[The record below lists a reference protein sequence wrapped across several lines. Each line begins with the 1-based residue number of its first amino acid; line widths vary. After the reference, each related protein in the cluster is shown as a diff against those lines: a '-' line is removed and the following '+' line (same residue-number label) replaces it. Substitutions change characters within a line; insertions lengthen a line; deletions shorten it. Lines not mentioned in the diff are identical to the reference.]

1 MHLGSPSKK
10 ILVLYFLEVKAVSS
24 YPLASKVN
32 RCADETSISSIK
44 KGHNLLHS
52 KASLLV
58 IRDAQ
63 NHEQNLNYIGPTN
76 EQKKK
81 YFSFPQRFFS
91 SSKKIL

>member
-52 KASLLV
+52 KATLLV

-81 YFSFPQRFFS
+81 ILFL
-91 SSKKIL
+91 SSKIFF